1 MQLLCGAAERVTT
14 PKLGLDIPGYFGARK
29 ATGVKSDLYTQ
40 ALVLDDGN
48 EVLVLISI
56 DILDFISPFSRAVRK
71 RLFEQIGVSP
81 DHVMLLATHA
91 HTAQPT
97 NYTGF
102 AVKKNTAAMKRLE
115 DLTVEAAVEAYQNR
129 RAVRMFAGKG
139 EVQGISF
146 VRNYWLK
153 DGKGITNPGKSRA
166 GQLAGRMAEIDQ
178 EVTVLRFEAENGDTV
193 AHIVNFACHPDVVS
207 GSEYCADYPGEM
219 RRVVKA
225 NYGQESVVLFM
236 NGCAGNINHI
246 DAYRTTEGYRY
257 PKDHYVYM
265 GEVLAAEVLRID
277 KEASAEQS
285 GVTLSATSKSFL
297 AKRRQPTSEMLKEAR
312 EALASPDAKKE
323 ERIYA
328 EERLALAAHPQ
339 HYKSIEVQAMR
350 IGACGLVGLPGEIYC
365 DVGLAIKAQAP
376 YTYQLVCELANTT
389 AGYVVTEPAFSQNV
403 YEAKLGKY
411 NSYLSPDAAEKMV
424 AVAGKLLKRIK

>member
-153 DGKGITNPGKSRA
+153 DGKGILRGAWRRSTKRSPCC
-166 GQLAGRMAEIDQ
+166 
-178 EVTVLRFEAENGDTV
+178 VLKRKTAIRWRISSILPAIPTW
-193 AHIVNFACHPDVVS
+193 S
-207 GSEYCADYPGEM
+207 
-219 RRVVKA
+219 
-225 NYGQESVVLFM
+225 
-236 NGCAGNINHI
+236 
-246 DAYRTTEGYRY
+246 
-257 PKDHYVYM
+257 
-265 GEVLAAEVLRID
+265 AEVNTALIIPARCAAWSRRIT
-277 KEASAEQS
+277 
-285 GVTLSATSKSFL
+285 G
-297 AKRRQPTSEMLKEAR
+297 RRAWCCL
-312 EALASPDAKKE
+312 
-323 ERIYA
+323 
-328 EERLALAAHPQ
+328 
-339 HYKSIEVQAMR
+339 
-350 IGACGLVGLPGEIYC
+350 
-365 DVGLAIKAQAP
+365 
-376 YTYQLVCELANTT
+376 
-389 AGYVVTEPAFSQNV
+389 
-403 YEAKLGKY
+403 
-411 NSYLSPDAAEKMV
+411 
-424 AVAGKLLKRIK
+424 